1 MNIFFGLRAS
11 KIIGS
16 QTGGGPPWGHIIEH
30 CWEGDRKKEKYGVKQ
45 SWIMIFIGKII
56 IWLRYVHR
64 DSNLM
69 FSLFV

>member
-45 SWIMIFIGKII
+45 S
-56 IWLRYVHR
+56 
-64 DSNLM
+64 
-69 FSLFV
+69 